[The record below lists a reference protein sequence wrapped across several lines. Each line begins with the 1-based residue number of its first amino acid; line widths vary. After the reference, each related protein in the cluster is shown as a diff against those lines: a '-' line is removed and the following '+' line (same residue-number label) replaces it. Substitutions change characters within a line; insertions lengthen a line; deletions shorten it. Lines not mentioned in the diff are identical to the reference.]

1 MGKVEIK
8 VCYIITV
15 PSQYVTLAFLLSTLP
30 HVSEPVFPAVSGS
43 LLNLY

>member
-8 VCYIITV
+8 LFYIIAV
-15 PSQYVTLAFLLSTLP
+15 PSQYVTLAFLSSILP
-30 HVSEPVFPAVSGS
+30 DVSEPVFPAVSGS